1 MTNQNTNNLA
11 AVVRLSANEL
21 RWLINQLEGRSKDYK
36 IRDHALTGK
45 LVLKAL
51 ESEEARVTAAIDSYV
66 RDKWKVKSHTSEELK
81 QIHDDREK

>member
-1 MTNQNTNNLA
+1 MTNQDTNNMG

-21 RWLINQLEGRSKDYK
+21 RWLINQLEGRSKDYMIK
-36 IRDHALTGK
+36 DHVLTGER
-45 LVLKAL
+45 VLKAL

-66 RDKWKVKSHTSEELK
+66 RAAWKGKAYTSEEMK